1 MLCFFLLVTV
11 LFGIGY
17 VMHCVTSNLQISKS
31 YNKFTFL
38 FILWFYYKPSGGFV
52 LPFPHSGTQFD
63 LVSNFLKILSW
74 HQLLNHLSW
83 NNLTVSHILLPTPVS
98 WSHLTQH
105 ILWYARKKQQ
115 SCRLSSSNDK
125 HSCWI
130 WLL

>member
-74 HQLLNHLSW
+74 HQLLNHLS
-83 NNLTVSHILLPTPVS
+83 
-98 WSHLTQH
+98 
-105 ILWYARKKQQ
+105 
-115 SCRLSSSNDK
+115 
-125 HSCWI
+125 
-130 WLL
+130 